1 MTKAATKI
9 IARVP
14 DLAEYLRLRSIAGL
28 SAFFEHAANK
38 GLHGTWFAVVAE
50 KGGKSISMGRWIGD
64 GGCFCQVVDI
74 ALDPPH
80 QGQGKAIMAGL
91 TADMTEH
98 LPPSV
103 YVSWIADVPANKL
116 YQLYGVQETAPRSIG
131 MARRA
136 G

>member
-38 GLHGTWFAVVAE
+38 GLDGTWFAVVAE

-80 QGQGKAIMAGL
+80 QGQGNYGGIDRRYDGTLATFGL
-91 TADMTEH
+91 C
-98 LPPSV
+98 
-103 YVSWIADVPANKL
+103 KL
-116 YQLYGVQETAPRSIG
+116 D
-131 MARRA
+131 
-136 G
+136 